1 LLTSLKH
8 ALKIK
13 NNEGTIM
20 ARLSFTTTV
29 AVATLLAGAALS
41 APALADAGWQKQ
53 VVSLVVKSQTYP
65 RAAQMRKEQGT
76 AKVRVQVGASG
87 SIDSVE
93 LAQSSGSDILDK
105 EAQKMMEKIG
115 SFPPP
120 TGGATS
126 LVVPITWVL
135 D

>member
-1 LLTSLKH
+1 MT
-8 ALKIK
+8 
-13 NNEGTIM
+13 
-20 ARLSFTTTV
+20 RPSFTSAAM
-29 AVATLLAGAALS
+29 AVTLLAGVSLS

-53 VVSLVVKSQTYP
+53 VVTLVVKAQTYP

-76 AKVRVQVGASG
+76 AKVRVKIGASG

-115 SFPPP
+115 NFPAPP
-120 TGGATS
+120 AGTAT

-135 D
+135 E

>member
-1 LLTSLKH
+1 MLRASILPS
-8 ALKIK
+8 
-13 NNEGTIM
+13 
-20 ARLSFTTTV
+20 V
-29 AVATLLAGAALS
+29 AAATLLAGLCLS
-41 APALADAGWQKQ
+41 TPAFADAGWQKQ
-53 VVSLVVKSQTYP
+53 VVSMVVNAQTYP

-76 AKVRVQVGASG
+76 AKVRVKVGPSG
-87 SIDSVE
+87 TVESVE

-115 SFPPP
+115 SFPAPP
-120 TGGATS
+120 SGATT